1 MKYNWQI
8 PNSTISDTAK
18 SLAKDLNITDTVGQL
33 LINRNITNYEEAKSY
48 FRPQLTDLHDPF
60 LMEDMQKA
68 VDRLT
73 VAIEN
78 EEKIMIYG
86 DYDVD
91 GSTSVALMVSFL
103 KQLDADVIFYQPD
116 RYGEGYGISFKGIEH
131 ANNEGVSLFIA
142 LDCGTKAVDKIA
154 KANTYNIDCIIC
166 DHHTPGQELPAA
178 LALLNPKK
186 ETCSYPFDEL
196 CGCGIGFKLIQAF
209 TSELGWTTEDILPYL
224 DLVTIAIGAD
234 IVPLNGENRTLA
246 YFGLQQIN
254 AAPRLGVKKLLETN
268 NKLRNI
274 TISDLVFTIA
284 PRVNAAGRISH
295 ASAAV
300 EMLLVK
306 TEEKA
311 TEWCDKINAFN
322 SERKELD
329 KDITADALSMLK
341 NSSELRNKKSTVV
354 WDKSWHKGVVGI
366 VASRL
371 IENYYRPTIVL
382 GINGDEATG
391 SARSVKGFD
400 VHQAIDQCSD
410 LLTKFGGHKYAAG
423 LSLKIENLE
432 AFRTKFEEIVSNSIT
447 DDLLIPKIKI
457 DGEITPEDLELDL
470 ENNPFPKLFRIIQQF
485 APFGPQNMRPTF
497 LINGL
502 VDTGYSKVVG
512 ETHLKLSVKDPQT
525 NKIYDGIAFGMG
537 DKIDMIKSK
546 KPLAIVFSL
555 EVNEFRGNV
564 KMQFGVKDVELASM
578 LGARC

>member
-8 PNSTISDTAK
+8 PNSKISDTAIQ
-18 SLAKDLNITDTVGQL
+18 LANDHNITPTISQL
-33 LINRNITNYEEAKSY
+33 LVNRNINTFEQAKSY

-60 LMEDMQKA
+60 LMEDMRKA
-68 VDRLT
+68 VNRLT
-73 VAIEN
+73 LALEN

-103 KQLDADVIFYQPD
+103 KQLDANVIFYQPD
-116 RYGEGYGISFKGIEH
+116 RYDEGYGISFKGIEY
-131 ANNEGVSLFIA
+131 AKNEDVNLFIA
-142 LDCGTKAVDKIA
+142 LDCGTKAIDKIA

-166 DHHTPGQELPAA
+166 DHHTPGHELPEA

-186 ETCSYPFDEL
+186 ETCQYPFDEL

-209 TSELGWTTEDILPYL
+209 TSELGWTLEDILPYL

-254 AAPRLGVKKLLETN
+254 ASPRLGVRKLLETN
-268 NKLRNI
+268 NKLKNI

-311 TEWCDKINAFN
+311 IEWCDKINAFN
-322 SERKELD
+322 TERKELD
-329 KDITADALSMLK
+329 KDITAEALAMLK
-341 NSSELRNKKSTVV
+341 SNSELRDKKSTVV
-354 WDKSWHKGVVGI
+354 WNKSWHKGVVGI

-382 GINGDEATG
+382 AINGDEATG

-400 VHQAIDQCSD
+400 VHNAIDQCSD
-410 LLTKFGGHKYAAG
+410 MLTKFGGHKYAAG

-432 AFRTKFEEIVSNSIT
+432 AFRTKFEKIVSHSIA
-447 DDLLIPKIKI
+447 DELLIPKLKI
-457 DGEITPEDLELDL
+457 DGEITPKDLELDIP
-470 ENNPFPKLFRIIQQF
+470 NNPFPKLFRIIQQF

-502 VDTGYSKVVG
+502 IDTGYSKVVG
-512 ETHLKLSVKDPQT
+512 STHLKLSVKDPKT
-525 NKIYDGIAFGMG
+525 NKIFDGIAFGMG
-537 DKIDMIKSK
+537 DKIEMIKTK

-555 EVNEFRGNV
+555 EVNEYRGNV
-564 KMQFGVKDVELASM
+564 KMQFGVKDVKLSTIPNA
-578 LGARC
+578 